1 MNTIVSEKPENIW
14 MRGVYILLFSFIYSA
29 AKMALI
35 AVVVIQFM
43 FILFTQE
50 KNEKVLVFG
59 ADLTEFL
66 YQIFRYVTFNSDVR
80 PFPFNEWPKG
90 KVGSEREST

>member
-1 MNTIVSEKPENIW
+1 MNTVVSDKPENIW

-29 AKMALI
+29 AKVVLI
-35 AVVVIQFM
+35 AVVVLQFM

-50 KNEKVLVFG
+50 KNEKVLAFG

-66 YQIFRYVTFNSDVR
+66 YQIFRYVTFNSDTR
-80 PFPFNEWPKG
+80 PFPFADWPKG
-90 KVGSEREST
+90 NVDS